1 MRNQNNDIDSMFEE
15 FRDKVNPPTSLV
27 DSLRYVATGRKWY
40 WSASYETTEKTASH
54 SRKSLLAPGI
64 MIHDIGAIAKLVADH
79 DIRFTDFVSPT
90 WSVCCLNT
98 EWEYISE
105 RSEDYYGFRDKLLRS
120 NMFYIDTEVLVD
132 IKHITLR

>member
-40 WSASYETTEKTASH
+40 WSSSYETTEKTASH

-79 DIRFTDFVSPT
+79 DIRFTDFVAPT
-90 WSVCCLNT
+90 WSVVVDTIDLSKQMS
-98 EWEYISE
+98 EWRYKN
-105 RSEDYYGFRDKLLRS
+105 DYF
-120 NMFYIDTEVLVD
+120 E
-132 IKHITLR
+132 